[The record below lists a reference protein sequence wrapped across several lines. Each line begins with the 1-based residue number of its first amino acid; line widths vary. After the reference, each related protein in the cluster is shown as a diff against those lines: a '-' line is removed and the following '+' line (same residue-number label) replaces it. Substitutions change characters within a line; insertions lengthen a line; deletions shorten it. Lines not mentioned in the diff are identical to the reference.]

1 MRKTDSKYWIVN
13 KLNSTTAEILIYG
26 NIGTWSDEVSA
37 NSFVKELKALE
48 KDYTH
53 IKLRINSGGG
63 SVYEGIA
70 IFKAIQNSSCTIDCY
85 IDGIAASMAS
95 LIAMACKKVYMSK
108 FARLMTHL
116 PSGGAWG
123 TAEELRAVATELD
136 ACASIANKMYQDK
149 TGLTEAQ
156 VSSQFLNGK
165 DNFFGAD
172 AALKAKLVDG
182 IYDGEQVELPTDI
195 TDKGEMWQV
204 YNNML
209 KAKLEIV
216 NEHKDSIILS

>member
-1 MRKTDSKYWIVN
+1 
-13 KLNSTTAEILIYG
+13 
-26 NIGTWSDEVSA
+26 
-37 NSFVKELKALE
+37 
-48 KDYTH
+48 
-53 IKLRINSGGG
+53 
-63 SVYEGIA
+63 
-70 IFKAIQNSSCTIDCY
+70 
-85 IDGIAASMAS
+85 
-95 LIAMACKKVYMSK
+95 
-108 FARLMTHL
+108 
-116 PSGGAWG
+116 
-123 TAEELRAVATELD
+123 
-136 ACASIANKMYQDK
+136 MYQDK